1 MREAAVG
8 GKGWLNS
15 RVPKL
20 RKVLVPV
27 EKAWGGRTKAS
38 RGRPMGCRGE
48 DEPLTSN
55 DDRTV
60 VLSI

>member
-1 MREAAVG
+1 MAADG
-8 GKGWLNS
+8 GGLRLAEYS
-15 RVPKL
+15 LVPKL
-20 RKVLVPV
+20 RRVLV
-27 EKAWGGRTKAS
+27 AGRPEGEEQRPKG
-38 RGRPMGCRGE
+38 GRPMGCRGE

>member
-1 MREAAVG
+1 MAGRPG
-8 GKGWLNS
+8 GEEQRLK
-15 RVPKL
+15 
-20 RKVLVPV
+20 
-27 EKAWGGRTKAS
+27 E
-38 RGRPMGCRGE
+38 GRPMGCRGE

>member
-1 MREAAVG
+1 MAGRPEG
-8 GKGWLNS
+8 EEQRPKG
-15 RVPKL
+15 
-20 RKVLVPV
+20 
-27 EKAWGGRTKAS
+27 
-38 RGRPMGCRGE
+38 GRPMGCRGE

>member
-1 MREAAVG
+1 MREAVVG

-27 EKAWGGRTKAS
+27 EKAWGGKNKGQQRPPDGLQ
-38 RGRPMGCRGE
+38 GRR
-48 DEPLTSN
+48 
-55 DDRTV
+55 
-60 VLSI
+60 